1 MDPLSALGIAG
12 NVIQFVDFATK
23 LFKEVREVY
32 RSGTAASQEARSL
45 SNIAKELSTL
55 SNSFTTDDLKT
66 LGLREVASQCSL
78 VARDLLAAVDK
89 LTVTK
94 ENKLWVSFVVALRS
108 VLNERDIQKLWKQVT
123 DIQLRLGLQMQKL
136 VL

>member
-23 LFKEVREVY
+23 LFKEGREVY

-55 SNSFTTDDLKT
+55 SNSFTTDDLKS

-94 ENKLWVSFVVALRS
+94 EKRLWVSFVVALRS
-108 VLNERDIQKLWKQVT
+108 VLNERDIQKLWQKVT

>member
-23 LFKEVREVY
+23 LFKEGREVY
-32 RSGTAASQEARSL
+32 CSGTAASQEARSL

-55 SNSFTTDDLKT
+55 NNSFTTDDLKS
-66 LGLREVASQCSL
+66 LGLRDVASQCSL
-78 VARDLLAAVDK
+78 IARDLLAAVDK

-94 ENKLWVSFVVALRS
+94 GNRLWISFVVALRS